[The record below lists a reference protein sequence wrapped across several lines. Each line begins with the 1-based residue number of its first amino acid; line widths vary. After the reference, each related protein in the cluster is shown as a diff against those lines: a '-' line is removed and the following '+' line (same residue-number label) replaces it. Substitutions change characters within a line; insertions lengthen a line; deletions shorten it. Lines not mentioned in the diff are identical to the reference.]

1 MERELAVEEMG
12 DVPVSLPSQEV
23 RAEGNGDLCYQ
34 IQTPKV
40 LPHQVIN
47 ATSVYQLQSKG

>member
-23 RAEGNGDLCYQ
+23 RAEGNWDLCYQ
-34 IQTPKV
+34 IQTSKV
-40 LPHQVIN
+40 LPHQEIN